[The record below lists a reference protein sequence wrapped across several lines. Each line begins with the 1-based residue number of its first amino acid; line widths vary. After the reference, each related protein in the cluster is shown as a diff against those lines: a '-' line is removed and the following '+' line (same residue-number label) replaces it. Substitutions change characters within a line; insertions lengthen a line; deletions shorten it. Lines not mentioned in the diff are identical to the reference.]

1 MSSLEQSVAIPL
13 SFVVCSCRILFL
25 RLLTKLMALMA
36 ILHHTS
42 IMIFLDILGLQNFD
56 PCPLAGHDM
65 AEGADQLEDSEISLC
80 NTEVADA
87 SAQVRSVWCAD
98 VPGFDGAFQIVN
110 FKVKHRQTT

>member
-1 MSSLEQSVAIPL
+1 MVAN
-13 SFVVCSCRILFL
+13 
-25 RLLTKLMALMA
+25 KADG
-36 ILHHTS
+36 HTS
-42 IMIFLDILGLQNFD
+42 ILIFLDILGLQNFD

-110 FKVKHRQTT
+110 FKVKHRQTTCLYKRRTG